1 MKKENRLTLE
11 EFAALIERLE
21 ARSLKKGDL
30 SACNAQAGGQ
40 ILKAVLKKTLLIQ
53 QKYREGKITSKKQ
66 LRRLMAIAR
75 PEESDD

>member
-1 MKKENRLTLE
+1 MKKDNLLTPE

-21 ARSLKKGDL
+21 ARSLKEGD
-30 SACNAQAGGQ
+30 GQ
-40 ILKAVLKKTLLIQ
+40 ILKTVLEKTLLIG

-75 PEESDD
+75 SEKVDD